1 MTVITTDPDA
11 ALAGLQ
17 DGATV
22 LIGGFGPAG
31 QPVELIDALLRTD
44 VGDLTVV
51 NNNAGNGTIG
61 LAALLAAG
69 RVRKIICSFPR
80 QSDSFVFD
88 ELYRAGRIELELVP
102 QGNLAER
109 IRAAGAGIGAFYTP
123 TGVGTPLAEGKEVR
137 RIDGR
142 DYVMELPLRGDV
154 ALVKALTADTWGNLV
169 YRKTARNFGPIMA
182 RRGHHHDRAGRL
194 GGAGRRPRP
203 RGRRDPRHLRRPRPR
218 PLRRHEGAV
227 RMTIT
232 HTTVVHDRAPLSRD
246 ELAEVVA
253 RDIAPDSYVNLGIG
267 QPTKVS
273 DYLPADSGIVL
284 HTENGMLGMGPEA
297 TGDEIDEDLLNAGK
311 IPVTELAGASYF
323 HHADSFAMM
332 RGGHLDVCVLGAF
345 QVSGSGDLANWSTGE
360 PGSIPAVGG
369 AMDLALGAKQTFVMM
384 NLFTRDGSPKLVPS
398 CTYPLTGV
406 GCVTRLYADHG
417 VFLLGPDGVRVREL
431 FGITVEEL
439 VSRLDVPLLDADG
452 TPLG

>member
-1 MTVITTDPDA
+1 MTLITADPDA

-88 ELYRAGRIELELVP
+88 ELYRAGKIELELVP

-142 DYVMELPLRGDV
+142 DYLMELPLSGDV

-182 RRGHHHDRAGRL
+182 A
-194 GGAGRRPRP
+194 A
-203 RGRRDPRHLRRPRPR
+203 
-218 PLRRHEGAV
+218 A
-227 RMTIT
+227 T
-232 HTTVVHDRAPLSRD
+232 TTVAQVASVVPAGGLDP
-246 ELAEVVA
+246 EVVVTPG
-253 RDIAPDSYVNLGIG
+253 IYV
-267 QPTKVS
+267 
-273 DYLPADSGIVL
+273 DRVL
-284 HTENGMLGMGPEA
+284 
-297 TGDEIDEDLLNAGK
+297 DLSA
-311 IPVTELAGASYF
+311 
-323 HHADSFAMM
+323 
-332 RGGHLDVCVLGAF
+332 
-345 QVSGSGDLANWSTGE
+345 
-360 PGSIPAVGG
+360 AVKEQS
-369 AMDLALGAKQTFVMM
+369 A
-384 NLFTRDGSPKLVPS
+384 
-398 CTYPLTGV
+398 
-406 GCVTRLYADHG
+406 
-417 VFLLGPDGVRVREL
+417 
-431 FGITVEEL
+431 
-439 VSRLDVPLLDADG
+439 
-452 TPLG
+452 